1 MVRMDESRAEMRL
14 AIFFIVIAIIFFCIS
29 RLQAMSSS
37 SSKGEWVEGK
47 VLLTGK
53 NIGTYT
59 TRYYGDCYTDKGIV
73 KGRTHSYKNK
83 KRIDEDKEYEI
94 EYQMLKSGRCLFRFT
109 DPGLAAN
116 EVHASSGRATLIFS
130 IVCICLAVFIWI
142 KMR

>member
-1 MVRMDESRAEMRL
+1 MRL

-37 SSKGEWVEGK
+37 SSKGEWVEGKVGK

>member
-1 MVRMDESRAEMRL
+1 MRL
-14 AIFFIVIAIIFFCIS
+14 AIFFIVVAIIFFCIS

-47 VLLTGK
+47 ALLNGK

-73 KGRTHSYKNK
+73 RGRTHSYKNK

-94 EYQMLKSGRCLFRFT
+94 EYQMLKSGRCFFRFT
-109 DPGLAAN
+109 DPDLAAN
-116 EVHASSGRATLIFS
+116 EVHASSGRATLMFS
-130 IVCICLAVFIWI
+130 IVCICLAVFILI

>member
-1 MVRMDESRAEMRL
+1 MRL

-94 EYQMLKSGRCLFRFT
+94 EYRMLKSGRCLFRFT